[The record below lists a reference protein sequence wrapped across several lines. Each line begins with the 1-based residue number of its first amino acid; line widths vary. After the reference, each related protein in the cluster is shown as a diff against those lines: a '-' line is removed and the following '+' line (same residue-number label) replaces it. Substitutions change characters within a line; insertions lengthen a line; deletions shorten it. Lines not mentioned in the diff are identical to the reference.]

1 MPKQS
6 LPPNGGKRHLCMHQR
21 YCQGNYDS
29 KSKSE
34 LRSVHAKGLGIRVD
48 RCTRNA
54 VDRSHG
60 TNPVRP
66 RGLHVHV
73 AHGEWPVGSG
83 AQLQLR
89 RLKVRARL
97 SDGSADDSSLWP
109 RPLLR
114 TRGPLVR
121 LAGRAL
127 QPTCSHL
134 SGRAVQRLRWLGR
147 SSGIGAGGLPIWWCL
162 PHPRGLRR
170 QPILFS
176 LLPPRGVP
184 QHLHRR

>member
-1 MPKQS
+1 
-6 LPPNGGKRHLCMHQR
+6 MHQR
-21 YCQGNYDS
+21 DCHGNYVS
-29 KSKSE
+29 KPGPSE

-48 RCTRNA
+48 TCTHIA

-66 RGLHVHV
+66 RGQNVHV

-134 SGRAVQRLRWLGR
+134 SGGAFQRLRRLRRG
-147 SSGIGAGGLPIWWCL
+147 SGVGAGRLPIWWCL
-162 PHPRGLRR
+162 PHPRGLYTIRNL
-170 QPILFS
+170 LFS
-176 LLPPRGVP
+176 LLPRRGVP
-184 QHLHRR
+184 QHLHPRR